1 MYKQI
6 ARNKRISIYF
16 TLAFLG
22 LVLAL
27 GGLIGY
33 TYFGDVLIGVI
44 LATLIGSVYVIIN
57 LLTATKVTLALNRA
71 KKITSRDQAPILYDI
86 VEDMA
91 LVAKIP
97 MPKIYIVDEHAP
109 NAFAAGLTPKTACVA
124 VTTGLLSSLNREELE
139 GVIAHEVSHIQNYDV
154 RLMTVVLALV
164 SLLVITSQLL
174 LRFSYIFGLGRNSND
189 RNNNS
194 NNPLALVFLVLTILG
209 LVLAP
214 IIGTII
220 QFSISRNRE
229 YLADASAVEL
239 TRNPQ
244 GLIQA
249 LKKISQ
255 YSNAPQQ
262 EVPEAY
268 EMLYFSTLKN
278 KKQKKDFF
286 ATHPPIEERIKRL
299 ESM

>member
-6 ARNKRISIYF
+6 ARNKRISVFFIF
-16 TLAFLG
+16 IFFALIL
-22 LVLAL
+22 LL
-27 GGLIGY
+27 GGLVGY
-33 TYFGDVLIGVI
+33 SYFGDVLWGVI
-44 LATLIGSVYVIIN
+44 LATLIGSIYVGVN
-57 LLTATKVTLALNRA
+57 LLTATKVTLALNQA
-71 KKITSRDQAPILYDI
+71 KKITSRDQAPMLYDI

-97 MPKIYIVDEHAP
+97 MPKIYIVDETAP
-109 NAFAAGLTPKTACVA
+109 NAFATGLSPKTACVA
-124 VTTGLLSSLNREELE
+124 VTTGLLSTLTREELE

-164 SLLVITSQLL
+164 SLLVIASQLL
-174 LRFSYIFGLGRNSND
+174 LRFSYIFGLGRSNND

-194 NNPLALVFLVLTILG
+194 NNPLAIVFLIITILAII
-209 LVLAP
+209 LAP

-255 YSNAPQQ
+255 YSSDPQR

-268 EMLYFSTLKN
+268 EMLYFDTPKN

-286 ATHPPIEERIKRL
+286 ATHPPIVERIKRL